1 MNQLPSLESI
11 CEALY
16 GVEVPS
22 VDDSN
27 TSADTS
33 DGAEVDPS
41 LLAAILAD
49 DAELLS
55 QTIELARRKVNADR
69 AVIPFSA
76 EKAEQGDVVA
86 IYRLPG
92 DAEPASPIVV
102 VLDMPTSSD
111 RKMWHVWHTSSHYG
125 YGTAFDML
133 LDDRPNINPALGMV
147 MSWSKSRVL
156 ADSMAEVLLKL
167 SLSDVAA
174 IRALE
179 DEFLAQPEIEASA
192 SEMRAIGMR
201 RKTLG
206 GILVR
211 TGLPLRDLSDER
223 TGFAQLYSRFS
234 ADLTE
239 CFEAA
244 TVSSEEPWF
253 AQKFDQARAFLK
265 QGAKRW
271 VGSSGS
277 PTSATTSLP
286 ASAISLRGGARS
298 TLSSLSLVTRSS
310 APGSIDS
317 GPGTTEQSRFQASW
331 ICDDIQFGLREWNGA
346 VLLTANPSNILK
358 EATSMQW
365 FDEVFQLQS
374 VEGTDDR
381 LLSGLT
387 PIIADILLQRAEG
400 EDSLDEEAI
409 PWLIR

>member
-16 GVEVPS
+16 GVEMPS
-22 VDDSN
+22 VDDSS

-33 DGAEVDPS
+33 DESEVDPS
-41 LLAAILAD
+41 LLAAILSD
-49 DAELLS
+49 DAESLS
-55 QTIELARRKVNADR
+55 QTIELVRRKVIADR

-111 RKMWHVWHTSSHYG
+111 RKTWHVWHTSPHCG

-147 MSWSKSRVL
+147 MSWSKSRVS

-179 DEFLAQPEIEASA
+179 DEFLAQPEIKASA

-206 GILVR
+206 GTLVR

-223 TGFAQLYSRFS
+223 AGFAQLYSRFS

-253 AQKFDQARAFLK
+253 AQKFGQARALLK

-277 PTSATTSLP
+277 PTPATTSFP

-317 GPGTTEQSRFQASW
+317 GPGTIEQSRFQASW
-331 ICDDIQFGLREWNGA
+331 ICDDIQFALREWNGA
-346 VLLTANPSNILK
+346 ILLTANPSDILK
-358 EATSMQW
+358 EASSMQW

-409 PWLIR
+409 PWLIL